1 MEALIVDMCGCKY
14 PDIGYQIKSNLE
26 HLGHTTISF
35 DYRKFKL
42 QKIKLINCF
51 LNKALINLVK
61 SKKPDILIVNKG
73 ESLLPGTVN
82 SIKKYGVTTINW
94 NPDEPFGT
102 LLKFNKLKNISE
114 YDAFFTY
121 DLQYLDEL
129 KKLNPN
135 SYYLPACADLLD
147 VHKEQISLE
156 KRPNNFDICMVGTAY
171 ENRIKLLTPYTKDYK
186 LFVAGPAW
194 NNATPALRDISFPSI
209 KINEMIKKFNES
221 KITINPYGEAKGFII
236 PNPRTFE
243 IPASRSFQLT
253 DARRDIDK
261 FFKIG
266 KEIIVYKNEIDFKE
280 LVDYYIDNNNER
292 NEIAQRGYERVLN
305 EHTMQHRLKEM
316 LKIVNKI

>member
-1 MEALIVDMCGCKY
+1 MKVLIADMCGCKY
-14 PDIGYQIKSNLE
+14 PDIGYQIKSNFE
-26 HLGHTTISF
+26 SLGHTTIPF

-42 QKIKLINCF
+42 QKINFTNWI
-51 LNKALINLVK
+51 LNKNLINLVK
-61 SKKPDILIVNKG
+61 SKKPDVLIVNKG
-73 ESLLPGTVN
+73 ESLLPGTIT
-82 SIKKYGVTTINW
+82 SIKKYGTTTINW

-135 SYYLPACADLLD
+135 SYYLPACADLLN
-147 VHKEQISLE
+147 VHKEQISLKE
-156 KRPNNFDICMVGTAY
+156 RQNNFDICMVGTAY
-171 ENRIKLLTPYTKDYK
+171 ENRIKLLTPYTEKYK

-194 NNATPALRDISFPSI
+194 NNAPTSLRNISSPSI
-209 KINEMIKKFNES
+209 KINEMIRKFNES
-221 KITINPYGEAKGFII
+221 KIIINPYGEAKGFII

-266 KEIIVYKNEIDFKE
+266 KEIIVYKNETDFKE
-280 LVDYYIDNNNER
+280 LIDYYIDNNNER
-292 NEIAQRGYERVLN
+292 NEISQQSYERVLK